1 MFWSFQSLKGI
12 KFKYEN
18 CWAKICLEKTSNP
31 WGFYIS
37 NDHQFKAKRIHKLCN
52 LTSISR
58 DNNSLEFYL
67 KLAFLE
73 KCKLVKTNESSGRV
87 FFISNSFAQKRTLVM
102 WFCWLHQNQIKT
114 LEAISNEIDALYFH
128 FYVPF

>member
-1 MFWSFQSLKGI
+1 MQDVGLLWKTKEKNSDYFSILISTVSNKIYFIYHPFLSFLT
-12 KFKYEN
+12 
-18 CWAKICLEKTSNP
+18 C
-31 WGFYIS
+31 
-37 NDHQFKAKRIHKLCN
+37 NDHQFTAKRIYKLYN
-52 LTSISR
+52 LSCISR

-102 WFCWLHQNQIKT
+102 WFCWLHQNQINSYYRVFKRKT
-114 LEAISNEIDALYFH
+114 
-128 FYVPF
+128 